1 MVGWICP
8 ICGNVNAPWV
18 YQCPCSASK
27 PEITCENSD
36 SICFCENGDGIC
48 FSDMDD
54 EYIDFSEKIRPCNK

>member
-27 PEITCENSD
+27 PEITCEN
-36 SICFCENGDGIC
+36 GDGIC

-54 EYIDFSEKIRPCNK
+54 EYIDFSEKMKPRNK